1 MGADV
6 RDHSRGAADGRIDPP
21 GQAVLS
27 PEGSVQPHPLLG
39 ILGGDGVDL
48 SQHPVSDHLFGLLQ
62 NGVVGITVR
71 HAEQKIFFLGQGLQL
86 LRLPAS
92 EGDGF
97 VADNVEAVGNDV
109 LDNLVVGV
117 VGGGHH
123 YKVQPVLPGALGFLL
138 QHGVVVGI
146 DAAGLHPPF
155 LSGLQIFIPVAGETA
170 RLQFGQVVELGP
182 DAVDISDQGA
192 VPAPDHCELQLF
204 HRETS

>member
-1 MGADV
+1 MCI
-6 RDHSRGAADGRIDPP
+6 RDSSRGAADGRIDPP

-86 LRLPAS
+86 LRLPAG

-109 LDNLVVGV
+109 LDDLVVGV

-123 YKVQPVLPGALGFLL
+123 HKVQPVLPGALGFLL

-155 LSGLQIFIPVAGETA
+155 LAGLQIFIPVAGETA

>member
-1 MGADV
+1 MAGSTRQV
-6 RDHSRGAADGRIDPP
+6 RPSFPRR
-21 GQAVLS
+21 AVFS
-27 PEGSVQPHPLLG
+27 PTLLG

-86 LRLPAS
+86 LRLPAG

-109 LDNLVVGV
+109 LDDLVVGV

-123 YKVQPVLPGALGFLL
+123 HKVQPVLPGALGFLL

-155 LSGLQIFIPVAGETA
+155 LAGLQIFIPVAGETA

>member
-1 MGADV
+1 MSAV
-6 RDHSRGAADGRIDPP
+6 VVATHCHAAP
-21 GQAVLS
+21 QAVLS

-86 LRLPAS
+86 LRLPAG